1 VAQLWDKKRG
11 LSNNVN
17 CELRIASCQL
27 KTTKGRMAMAKGRGR
42 ISRRRLL
49 RAGAAL
55 GAVYAGPGI
64 IEAQAP
70 SPANGRGRSVYE
82 ALGVKHVINATGT
95 VTNLGGSLMPPEV
108 VAAWVDASRHFV
120 NLLELQNKVGERIA
134 QLIGVEAALVT
145 TGAAAALLLGTAA
158 AVTGGDPKLIRR
170 LPDTAG
176 MKNEV
181 ILQKSHH
188 SCYDNQLTNVGVRL
202 VEVETAA
209 EVAKAVNSRT
219 ALMFFMNKEDTSD
232 PWPRGGEGRVRGIRR
247 REWLEL
253 ARRHH
258 VPTLLD
264 AAADVPPPDRLAGY
278 NRMGF
283 DLVAFSGGKAMRGPN
298 DTGLLL
304 GKRALIEA
312 AKLNT
317 NPHCPSIGR
326 GMKVSKEDM
335 IACLAAVERFVNLD
349 HRAEWREWERRI
361 GVIEA
366 AVTDISGVQCERI
379 VPPIANEVPHLIV
392 AWDEG
397 RVRLTRARAT
407 QQLAEGDPPIQ
418 IGRVSG
424 TGDRGI
430 LISILTLQTGE
441 ERVVAERLRNILRRV
456 GPNP

>member
-1 VAQLWDKKRG
+1 
-11 LSNNVN
+11 
-17 CELRIASCQL
+17 
-27 KTTKGRMAMAKGRGR
+27 MAKRKM
-42 ISRRRLL
+42 SRRGWLG
-49 RAGAAL
+49 AGVAL
-55 GAVYAGPGI
+55 GAAYTAPAI
-64 IEAQAP
+64 AEAQTPIAP
-70 SPANGRGRSVYE
+70 NGPARSVY
-82 ALGVKHVINATGT
+82 ASLGVKHVINATGT

-145 TGAAAALLLGTAA
+145 TGAAGALLLGTAA
-158 AVTGGDPKLIRR
+158 AVTGGDATLIRR
-170 LPDTAG
+170 LPDTTG

-181 ILQKSHH
+181 ILQKTHH
-188 SCYDNQLTNVGVRL
+188 SCYDHQLTNVGVRL
-202 VEVETAA
+202 IEVETVAD
-209 EVAKAVNSRT
+209 VAKAVTART
-219 ALMFFMNKEDTSD
+219 ALMFFMNKEDIASAD
-232 PWPRGGEGRVRGIRR
+232 RKGSGISRR
-247 REWLEL
+247 AWIEL
-253 ARRHH
+253 ARRHRI
-258 VPTLLD
+258 PTLLD
-264 AAADVPPPDRLAGY
+264 AAADVPPSDRLAGY
-278 NRMGF
+278 IRMGF

-361 GVIEA
+361 GVIET
-366 AVTDISGVQCERI
+366 AVKEISGVQCEHI
-379 VPPIANEVPHLIV
+379 VPPVANEVPHLIV
-392 AWDEG
+392 AWDEN
-397 RVRLTRARAT
+397 RIRLTRARLT
-407 QQLAEGDPPIQ
+407 QLLAEGDPSIQ

-430 LISILTLQTGE
+430 LISVLTLHTGE
-441 ERVVAERLRNILRRV
+441 ERVVAERLRTILRSRRD
-456 GPNP
+456 